1 MNKTKYVLG
10 IYNAKCDKHF
20 MSSFFVVWHANE
32 IFEPKQTYFHKYL
45 SMERMNKTKYVLGIY
60 NAKCYKLL
68 MSSVFVVWLLNDIN
82 ELELSFFVIKSF
94 IRKDKYGKI
103 CL

>member
-1 MNKTKYVLG
+1 M
-10 IYNAKCDKHF
+10 
-20 MSSFFVVWHANE
+20 VWHVNE
-32 IFEPKQTYFHKYL
+32 IYETKLAYFHKYL

-82 ELELSFFVIKSF
+82 ELELIKSF
-94 IRKDKYGKI
+94 IRKDKQGKI